1 MEKAYSE
8 LLQQTEKRE
17 KRRDKGV
24 KLHLTP
30 MQTFQTISE
39 IISSHKDF
47 SNLRDVGKTF
57 LMQSTMQSINP
68 KRPKVGGELTL
79 EEVLKN
85 KANEVVK
92 RDGPRSTHDQESGKA
107 LIQGFQVGTLFTH
120 HQKTIVVDI
129 EIPRGMSHKR
139 MIVSLGGIDLCDG
152 QYDTQDHSLFRT
164 LDTIHKQD
172 FYQPSF
178 PGSSIA
184 KGGPREPWHDINCRL
199 EGPAVWDVLYIFE
212 QRWRKHIGNKFIYS
226 MNELDKFII
235 RPTKVTTS
243 RDRET

>member
-1 MEKAYSE
+1 M
-8 LLQQTEKRE
+8 
-17 KRRDKGV
+17 
-24 KLHLTP
+24 
-30 MQTFQTISE
+30 
-39 IISSHKDF
+39 
-47 SNLRDVGKTF
+47 
-57 LMQSTMQSINP
+57 
-68 KRPKVGGELTL
+68 
-79 EEVLKN
+79 
-85 KANEVVK
+85 
-92 RDGPRSTHDQESGKA
+92 STHDQESGKA

-139 MIVSLGGIDLCDG
+139 MIVSLDGIDLCDG
-152 QYDTQDHSLFRT
+152 RYDTRDHSLFRT

-184 KGGPREPWHDINCRL
+184 KGGPREPWHDIHCRL
-199 EGPAVWDVLYIFE
+199 EGPVVWDVLYIFE

-235 RPTKVTTS
+235 CPTEVTTS